1 MSLEELRARIVHD
14 IEVIRM
20 DSAQQAD
27 ICRHRA
33 NLHAKV
39 GRIHQAVSECE
50 DAARHQGRH
59 DGCVS
64 ALINIRLAFTEMAAE
79 MDPGE
84 ASGESAG

>member
-27 ICRHRA
+27 IYRQRAARHGRA
-33 NLHAKV
+33 
-39 GRIHQAVSECE
+39 GRIKEAIRESEL
-50 DAARHQGRH
+50 AARHQGRG
-59 DGCVS
+59 DCCVS
-64 ALINIRLAFTEMAAE
+64 ALINILLAFTEMAAE